1 MTAAL
6 CLQNFGSQKVERHN
20 KPEVESAQ
28 DKELLGNTV
37 VIARNSDERVKI
49 ETSINSVRVS
59 IGIRKNDEVDE
70 LLAKKFMS
78 FLTQRAESFFI
89 LRRKSVPVSILLFI
103 YISINFI
110 HFEKKKILQ
119 NYDIS
124 FLITNFHCESMYKNK
139 LVDFI
144 IEFLKSV
151 DAELSEMKISINGR
165 ARIVASEYLNTFR

>member
-1 MTAAL
+1 MNQQKQESAHQPYLNAVQRTLRAAL

-20 KPEVESAQ
+20 KPEVESSQ

-37 VIARNSDERVKI
+37 VIARNGEERVKI

-59 IGIRKNDEVDE
+59 IGIRKMDEVDE
-70 LLAKKFMS
+70 LLTKKFMS

-89 LRRKSVPVSILLFI
+89 LRRKAVP
-103 YISINFI
+103 
-110 HFEKKKILQ
+110 

-124 FLITNFHCESMYKNK
+124 FLITNFHCESMYKSK

-144 IEFLKSV
+144 IEFLRSV

-165 ARIVASEYLNTFR
+165 ARIVAAEYLGTFR